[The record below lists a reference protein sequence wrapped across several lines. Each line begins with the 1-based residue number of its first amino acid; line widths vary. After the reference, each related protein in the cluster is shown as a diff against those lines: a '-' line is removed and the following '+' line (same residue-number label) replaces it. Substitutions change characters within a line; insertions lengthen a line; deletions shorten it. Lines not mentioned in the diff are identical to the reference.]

1 MFHIDDV
8 PSGAGEGIKDVT
20 KALAVSLS
28 PDAIL
33 TLLSCLA
40 TSPVYPCNHVSTAH
54 TYHEPIVL
62 FCSRLM
68 IQCVAF
74 VPPTKYW
81 FWWVSFSFLVLAVRA
96 APLFLLAQS
105 ISHCFCNLLPLR
117 RKLPCCPSEWVSI
130 TTESEPTTNTADF
143 DPIFPDLRDFPGDRL
158 FFKVFYRNVAKCHLQ
173 AQRG

>member
-33 TLLSCLA
+33 TLFSGLA
-40 TSPVYPCNHVSTAH
+40 TSPVYPCIHGDVSTAH
-54 TYHEPIVL
+54 AYHEPIVL

-74 VPPTKYW
+74 VPPTKY
-81 FWWVSFSFLVLAVRA
+81 
-96 APLFLLAQS
+96 
-105 ISHCFCNLLPLR
+105 
-117 RKLPCCPSEWVSI
+117 
-130 TTESEPTTNTADF
+130 
-143 DPIFPDLRDFPGDRL
+143 
-158 FFKVFYRNVAKCHLQ
+158 
-173 AQRG
+173 